1 MLGGEWFS
9 DCLPDVTSG
18 KEASQHLRGKWLIE
32 VAEMHAMN
40 RAEATQLKSFITRT
54 VERYRPAMGARM
66 CSSRASAS
74 SSARPTSWPICATR
88 PAGRRFWPVKIG
100 VTAKIDIDGLVEY
113 RDQLFAEAVHCLEEG
128 DQWWPD
134 KRFEQEIIKPE
145 QEARYEADAWEDK
158 IGPYLLTQTKLTVS
172 EVAEAALGI
181 IPSRLGTAEQ
191 RRIATCMEQLGWHR
205 LKREGKAR
213 PWGPRS

>member
-1 MLGGEWFS
+1 
-9 DCLPDVTSG
+9 
-18 KEASQHLRGKWLIE
+18 
-32 VAEMHAMN
+32 MHAMN
-40 RAEATQLKSFITRT
+40 RAEVTQLKSFISRT
-54 VERYRPAMGARM
+54 VERYRPSYGREDVFEPRQCVFIGTTNQYAYLRD
-66 CSSRASAS
+66 
-74 SSARPTSWPICATR
+74 PTG
-88 PAGRRFWPVKIG
+88 GRRFWPVKIG
-100 VTAKIDIDGLVEY
+100 VTAKIDINGLAEY
-113 RDQLFAEAVHCLEEG
+113 RDQLLAEAVHCFEEG

-134 KRFEQEIIKPE
+134 KSFEQEIIMPE